1 MNGKKNIAVK
11 VRQRIGAVMK
21 WAIAQGFRADDP
33 TGAALTA
40 VLPKSGQRT
49 QHHRAL
55 PFAEVG
61 NATAIVRATNAWP
74 ATKMAF
80 ELLVLTACRSSEVRL
95 ADWTEFKLD
104 EAIWT
109 IPESR
114 MKSGREHRVPLSR
127 QAVDLLLQ
135 AQALGDG
142 VGYVFKTPTG
152 KTLSDTAISKLLREN
167 GVAVVPHGFR
177 SSFRDWAADCTNV
190 PREICEH
197 ALAHV
202 EGSASERAYRRTDYF
217 EHRRAL
223 MQQWADYVLGS

>member
-1 MNGKKNIAVK
+1 
-11 VRQRIGAVMK
+11 
-21 WAIAQGFRADDP
+21 
-33 TGAALTA
+33 
-40 VLPKSGQRT
+40 
-49 QHHRAL
+49 
-55 PFAEVG
+55 
-61 NATAIVRATNAWP
+61 
-74 ATKMAF
+74 MAF

-152 KTLSDTAISKLLREN
+152 KTLSDAAISKLLREN